1 MSDTFPRN
9 SKGALPALLLLLAAA
24 AFLAGCLAGNPPVL
38 NKTQEDLLEA
48 KADKALADV
57 VRKGER
63 DSLAVIAVFRKDV
76 FTGQSYMLDRSSIP
90 ILDELG
96 NAALLL
102 MRPTEVLPLL
112 TDPSVVKAAWFGP
125 QGRLARLDPSLEF
138 DLLDRFGKGTEGR
151 NATILARYRSVPEA
165 KEERAAEAAGFKI
178 VSRAGP
184 NLLISGPI
192 SGIPKLLS
200 DEWVVYLEKG
210 TAP

>member
-76 FTGQSYMLDRSSIP
+76 FTGQSAMLDRSSIP

-165 KEERAAEAAGFKI
+165 KEERAAEGAGFKI

>member
-9 SKGALPALLLLLAAA
+9 SKGVLPALLLLLAAA

-63 DSLAVIAVFRKDV
+63 DALAVIAVFRKDV
-76 FTGQSYMLDRSSIP
+76 FTGQSAMLDRSSIP

-102 MRPTEVLPLL
+102 MRPAEVLPLL

-165 KEERAAEAAGFKI
+165 KEEKAAEAAGFKI